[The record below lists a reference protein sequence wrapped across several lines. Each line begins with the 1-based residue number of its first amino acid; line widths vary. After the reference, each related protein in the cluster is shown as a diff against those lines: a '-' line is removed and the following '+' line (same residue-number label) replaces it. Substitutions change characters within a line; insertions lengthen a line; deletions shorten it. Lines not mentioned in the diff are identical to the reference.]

1 MEILSVRATR
11 RMIEPKEMTASIVS
25 RGLKEE

>member
-1 MEILSVRATR
+1 MEILRVRATR
-11 RMIEPKEMTASIVS
+11 RRIEPKEMTASIVS